1 MRVLKALAPLFPSFS
16 EKALGLFGEPGAGN
30 TPVARSV
37 AMALSRFYINRI
49 GQQGEVQPSFRQA
62 SEFDIFRGQSGQVSR
77 LNTRHHTLLVY
88 SILVTLKLFP
98 PVCPANSKILR
109 PDIFDDGTLPEQPF
123 KKLKAFTDVG
133 NIESMSKEQWGAVKW
148 VKGQPRIYCVNDY
161 DRKAEPKNDLL
172 ILSYRHGIISYVAHD
187 DFLNMLEPAWCLK
200 DKNEAN
206 VMAVLERT
214 RILLNTKTFLYVWP
228 ASEKKTPV
236 LRVPLDDKVDL
247 LHLESRTAY
256 DYHRKGGTDMPK
268 DFHHKVAW
276 ETEWMEK
283 VMKGDLSGLKYR
295 CTIIRKNSRL
305 KPEANGR

>member
-1 MRVLKALAPLFPSFS
+1 MESLHKFIHGAQPSMTCESPQGPQGSGPAVFFF
-16 EKALGLFGEPGAGN
+16 LGKGIGFVN

-123 KKLKAFTDVG
+123 KKLKAVTDVG
-133 NIESMSKEQWGAVKW
+133 NIESMSKERWGAAKR

-161 DRKAEPKNDLL
+161 DAQGGAPKRPPHP
-172 ILSYRHGIISYVAHD
+172 ILSSRHH
-187 DFLNMLEPAWCLK
+187 
-200 DKNEAN
+200 
-206 VMAVLERT
+206 
-214 RILLNTKTFLYVWP
+214 LLCR
-228 ASEKKTPV
+228 A
-236 LRVPLDDKVDL
+236 R
-247 LHLESRTAY
+247 
-256 DYHRKGGTDMPK
+256 
-268 DFHHKVAW
+268 
-276 ETEWMEK
+276 
-283 VMKGDLSGLKYR
+283 
-295 CTIIRKNSRL
+295 
-305 KPEANGR
+305 